1 MTTPAR
7 TKPPTLVG
15 VGVGPGD
22 PSLITLRAA
31 DVLRRAD
38 VILVPATDTAT
49 SDEGRAEV
57 IVKAVC
63 EGVEDRLRRV
73 PFSMA
78 RKSGVGTR
86 RRQAWQASA
95 DAATDAFAA
104 GAGTVAFATVGDPSV
119 YSTFSYLA
127 AHVRAAV
134 PGLVVEV
141 VPGITAMQALA
152 AASGIPLVEGRE
164 SLTLVPVTAGL
175 DAVEA
180 ALQHSDTVVA
190 YKGGRRLPD
199 LLDVVRERRPDGAG
213 VLGVNVGLSDQ
224 QLVPLAQVQAES
236 APYFSTVL
244 VAPARSHTGGRL

>member
-1 MTTPAR
+1 MSTPAW
-7 TKPPTLVG
+7 PASPTLVG

-22 PSLITLRAA
+22 PSLVTLRAV
-31 DVLRRAD
+31 DVLRRAE

-57 IVKAVC
+57 IVRAVC
-63 EGVEDRLRRV
+63 EGAESRLRRV

-78 RKSGVGTR
+78 RKSGVGER

-95 DAATDAFAA
+95 EAATDAFAA
-104 GAGTVAFATVGDPSV
+104 GARTVAFATVGDPSV

-152 AASGIPLVEGRE
+152 AASRTPLVEGRE

-175 DAVEA
+175 DAVAA
-180 ALQHSDTVVA
+180 ALEHSDTVVA
-190 YKGGRRLPD
+190 YKGGRQLPD
-199 LLDVVRERRPDGAG
+199 LLNLVRERRPDGVG
-213 VLGVNVGLSDQ
+213 VLGVNVGLPGE
-224 QLVPLAQVQAES
+224 QLVPLAEVPDGS

-244 VAPARSHTGGRL
+244 VAPARTNTGGRL